1 MPSITQPL
9 TTQQQTRTSNL
20 NASFQTFVDKRPDT
34 AVPTPWIEYITPGK
48 NGAKGNI
55 GYIDENGSYQV
66 EVNTYIYIYVYIKN
80 YILKMKI
87 RRFNEAEEMN
97 ISNER
102 VEEIINELSSM
113 TSDINEKTK
122 SISTLA
128 GELENYRSKSKQA
141 NNQIDDASLNMDSLK
156 SKLDESTTLLDNII
170 DLLQDYTEGG
180 EKYLY

>member
-1 MPSITQPL
+1 
-9 TTQQQTRTSNL
+9 
-20 NASFQTFVDKRPDT
+20 
-34 AVPTPWIEYITPGK
+34 
-48 NGAKGNI
+48 
-55 GYIDENGSYQV
+55 
-66 EVNTYIYIYVYIKN
+66 
-80 YILKMKI
+80 MKI

-97 ISNER
+97 ISSER

-113 TSDINEKTK
+113 TSDINEKAK
-122 SISTLA
+122 SIATLA

-170 DLLQDYTEGG
+170 DLLKDYTEGG

>member
-1 MPSITQPL
+1 
-9 TTQQQTRTSNL
+9 
-20 NASFQTFVDKRPDT
+20 
-34 AVPTPWIEYITPGK
+34 
-48 NGAKGNI
+48 
-55 GYIDENGSYQV
+55 
-66 EVNTYIYIYVYIKN
+66 
-80 YILKMKI
+80 MKI

-113 TSDINEKTK
+113 TSDINEKAK
-122 SISTLA
+122 SIYTLA

-170 DLLQDYTEGG
+170 DLLKDYIEGG